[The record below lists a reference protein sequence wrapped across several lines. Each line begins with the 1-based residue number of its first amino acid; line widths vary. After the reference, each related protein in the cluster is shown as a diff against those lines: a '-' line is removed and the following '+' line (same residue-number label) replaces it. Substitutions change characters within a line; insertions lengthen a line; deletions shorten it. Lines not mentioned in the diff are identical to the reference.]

1 MYILDT
7 NIFSELV
14 KPKPDR
20 GVLVRYHLLLNQIY
34 LAPTVW
40 QELYYGWQIMPNG
53 KKKQDIYH
61 FLMTQVASLPQLH
74 YTKDCADIHATIRA
88 KAKQFGKTL
97 SFVDSQIASI
107 AIANDM
113 TLVTRNL
120 KDFKNIDE
128 LKIENWF
135 E

>member
-7 NIFSELV
+7 NVFSELIR
-14 KPKPDR
+14 PKPDKN
-20 GVLVRYHLLLNQIY
+20 VLIRYHIFLNQIY
-34 LAPTVW
+34 LASPIW
-40 QELYYGWQIMPNG
+40 QELCYGWQIMPNG
-53 KKKQDIYH
+53 KKKQEIHH
-61 FLMTQVASLPQLH
+61 FVKTQVGTLPQLY

-88 KAKQFGKTL
+88 KAKQSGKTL
-97 SFVDSQIASI
+97 SYVDSEIASI
-107 AIANDM
+107 AIANNM